1 MNKRS
6 LSLLLVLMLALGA
19 LLVPALSAAEDDSP
33 TATTG
38 YYYVY
43 TANGKT
49 LNVRDTPGG
58 EVVGH
63 LKYGTRIWVDT
74 FVDDNWALITYAYDK
89 PGYGY
94 GDYAC
99 FVSTRYLVH
108 SKPDPYKPASSGS
121 SSSSSSSSS
130 IDAMEEINREFRSA
144 VSVTPYRVLVRPT
157 RVSGWVN
164 LRWAP
169 SKQAELMGTYKA
181 NEELL
186 VISET
191 TNWYQV
197 EDPDTGAV
205 GFINR
210 SFVTK

>member
-1 MNKRS
+1 
-6 LSLLLVLMLALGA
+6 
-19 LLVPALSAAEDDSP
+19 
-33 TATTG
+33 
-38 YYYVY
+38 VY

-169 SKQAELMGTYKA
+169 SQDTEVIATYNSGDQLNVICELK
-181 NEELL
+181 
-186 VISET
+186 
-191 TNWYQV
+191 NWYQV
-197 EDPDTGAV
+197 EDPETGVV
-205 GFINR
+205 GFIMKNYVSR
-210 SFVTK
+210 IN